1 VVNPARHDEPPRPP
15 SGRLRR
21 WLVSAFVMAGLALVL
36 AALAVRQRPVF
47 HGESVGGAAAQA
59 AARRFVTKAA
69 ALHEAVGRPG
79 SWDMVFTQD
88 ECNAWLT
95 EDLPR
100 RTGLLPTG
108 WAEPQVRFGPDPGAI
123 EAAAVVTRAGLLP
136 GWLLE
141 AVRPVVMVRLQV
153 RLVALGRLECR
164 IVRAHAGLLPLPRGP
179 LLHLVAAALERHGM
193 VCEMPRV
200 DGRSVL
206 MVTLPSGGQDRPA
219 IRVAA
224 LAVSDGELLIS
235 GTTLER

>member
-1 VVNPARHDEPPRPP
+1 MVHPARHDEPPRPP

-21 WLVSAFVMAGLALVL
+21 WLAGAVVMTGLALVL
-36 AALAVRQRPVF
+36 AALAVRQQTVF
-47 HGESVGGAAAQA
+47 RGEAVGGAAAQA

-108 WAEPQVRFGPDPGAI
+108 WTEPQVRFGPEPGVI
-123 EAAAVVTRAGLLP
+123 EAAVVVTRAGPLP
-136 GWLLE
+136 EWFLG

-164 IVRAHAGLLPLPRGP
+164 IARARAGLLPVPGGP
-179 LLHLVAAALERHGM
+179 LLHLVAAALQRHGM
-193 VCEMPRV
+193 VCDMPRV

-206 MVTLPSGGQDRPA
+206 MVTLPSGGQGRPA

-224 LAVSDGELLIS
+224 LAVNDGELLIS
-235 GTTLER
+235 GTTLEP